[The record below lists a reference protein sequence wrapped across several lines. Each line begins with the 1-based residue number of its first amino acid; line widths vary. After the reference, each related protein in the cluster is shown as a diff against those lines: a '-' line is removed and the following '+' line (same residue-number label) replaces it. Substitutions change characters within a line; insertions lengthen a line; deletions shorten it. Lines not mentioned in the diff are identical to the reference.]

1 MPGIVP
7 KIASEARFA
16 WLATTMRP
24 DPRAHWQELA
34 TAIEYGRAAVR
45 VGLWRSEA
53 LLAERYLRR
62 TDRLLEV
69 GCGGGRAALGLLR
82 LGYADITA
90 TDFSPAM
97 VEVAQ
102 GVLEEARSGWGAN
115 VEIQDA
121 TALTY
126 PDAAFDGV
134 IYAFNGLMCLPDA
147 AHRAR
152 ALRSIH
158 RVLRPGGLFL
168 GSGADREHGA
178 LAEHWSRQPAD
189 EIPGDRWH
197 ETSTSPVF
205 MHSSTLAETT
215 RELQEAGF
223 EVVTAPLGTE
233 LATEAAAFRA
243 FCGETRF
250 YVARKV
256 SAPAAPGT

>member
-102 GVLEEARSGWGAN
+102 GVLEQAQAGWGAR
-115 VEIQDA
+115 VEQQDA

-126 PDAAFDGV
+126 PDASFDGV

-168 GSGADREHGA
+168 GSGADREKGA
-178 LAEHWSRQPAD
+178 QAAHWAAQAEDGP
-189 EIPGDRWH
+189 PGDRWH

-205 MHSSTLAETT
+205 MHSSTQAETYA
-215 RELQEAGF
+215 ELQAAGF
-223 EVVTAPLGTE
+223 EVLTSPLSSE
-233 LATEAAAFRA
+233 LASESPEVRA

-256 SAPAAPGT
+256 SASA